1 MGGKYKLSGFK
12 LQEKVL
18 ILNFKA
24 IISL

>member
-24 IISL
+24 IIS